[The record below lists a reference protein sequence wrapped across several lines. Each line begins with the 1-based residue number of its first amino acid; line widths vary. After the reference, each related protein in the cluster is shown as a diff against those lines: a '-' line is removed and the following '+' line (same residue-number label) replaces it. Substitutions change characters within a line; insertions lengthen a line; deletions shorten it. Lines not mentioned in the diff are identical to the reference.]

1 MVQLK
6 VLSGKKA
13 GTAWV
18 ARRFPV
24 RIGRS
29 AAADL
34 QLEEDGVWDQH
45 LQLDFDP
52 AEGIVLSA
60 QPNALATVNG
70 QPVQQTV
77 LRNGDAIEIGSLKTA
92 VLAQRNPP
100 GWACASAKGSPGPAS
115 PPFPSARLASSTG
128 CSAEGASARV
138 NAGSA
143 LRR

>member
-6 VLSGKKA
+6 VLSGKQA

-29 AAADL
+29 PAADL
-34 QLEEDGVWDQH
+34 QLEESGVWEQH

-60 QPNALATVNG
+60 QPDALATVNG
-70 QPVQQTV
+70 QPVHRTV
-77 LRNGDAIEIGSLKTA
+77 LRNGDAINIGSLRMQFWLCETRQTGLRVREGLTWAGLAA
-92 VLAQRNPP
+92 VSLGQI
-100 GWACASAKGSPGPAS
+100 GLIYW
-115 PPFPSARLASSTG
+115 L
-128 CSAEGASARV
+128 
-138 NAGSA
+138 
-143 LRR
+143 LR